1 MIVLRE
7 NKELNITAELGEL
20 VTQEPIKAD
29 ELNSLLAGAELSDYI
44 PEGKIKAQGVVILSV
59 EANSNAANAR
69 LQKGDIIWS
78 VGRTEIKN
86 LSEFKSII
94 KDKDILV
101 LRVNRMGRQLII
113 QMRK

>member
-1 MIVLRE
+1 MW
-7 NKELNITAELGEL
+7 
-20 VTQEPIKAD
+20 
-29 ELNSLLAGAELSDYI
+29 Y
-44 PEGKIKAQGVVILSV
+44 LSV

-86 LSEFKSII
+86 LSEFKSVI

-101 LRVNRMGRQLII
+101 LRVNRKGTSANNSDEKI
-113 QMRK
+113 K